1 MINIARILLILQFA
15 SCLKGSKSGANCYI
29 ELANCQGVDMDDT
42 DRKLLSLLHGNARL
56 PVASLAAI
64 LKVSRAT
71 VQKRLDRL
79 IEDGT
84 IAGFTIETSTGAEP
98 GRVRAIMMI
107 EIEGERS
114 EPVLKA
120 LRRFPEVTA
129 VHTTNGR
136 WDLVVELKTDG
147 LDTFDKALRRIRE
160 MKGIASSETSLF
172 LSTYKG

>member
-1 MINIARILLILQFA
+1 M
-15 SCLKGSKSGANCYI
+15 
-29 ELANCQGVDMDDT
+29 DMDDT

-56 PVASLAAI
+56 PVASLATI
-64 LKVSRAT
+64 LGLSRAT

-79 IEDGT
+79 VEEGT
-84 IAGFTIETSTGAEP
+84 IAAFTIEIGVGADPE
-98 GRVRAIMMI
+98 RVRAIMMI

-120 LRRFPEVTA
+120 LRRLPEVAA

-136 WDLVVELKTDG
+136 WDLVAELKTDG

-160 MKGIASSETSLF
+160 MNGIASSETSLL
-172 LSTYKG
+172 LSTYKR

>member
-1 MINIARILLILQFA
+1 M
-15 SCLKGSKSGANCYI
+15 
-29 ELANCQGVDMDDT
+29 VMDDT
-42 DRKLLSLLHGNARL
+42 DRRLLTILHGNARL
-56 PVASLAAI
+56 PVSSLAAI
-64 LKVSRAT
+64 LGVSRAT

-79 IEDGT
+79 VEDGT
-84 IAGFTIETSTGAEP
+84 ITGFTIKTSAWAEP
-98 GRVRAIMMI
+98 ASIRAVMMI

-120 LRRFPEVTA
+120 LKRFPEVTA

-147 LDTFDKALRRIRE
+147 LDSFDKALRRIRE
-160 MKGIASSETSLF
+160 MKGIASSETSLL